1 MLTEKDEDSD
11 TAGMHL
17 CTDCLLLSL
26 CEGRKKQGKIHHKR
40 NNVQQY
46 TLDRRLPTHLKFH
59 PNWNILIQK
68 HLIFGPHRY
77 PKLPNPNRRKPKP
90 NRPQPPKCPTKNNT
104 VVNSSTSEAN
114 TQIPSLSPI
123 TTSNKTET
131 SPGVTST
138 NNASTI
144 SQKEDTNT
152 GPSAATPSTQP
163 SPALPDTTAA
173 PPTSSLTTP
182 APQLSSTLLDHTT
195 APNTTPNP
203 APNTTPN
210 PSPNTTPN
218 PSPTTPASPTS
229 KTTTA
234 PTTQTTIPATTLT
247 TTVEQTTSPSSQ
259 NANYRLLQYIYELI
273 KYIYGIIPKK

>member
-1 MLTEKDEDSD
+1 MKTLTLLACICAL
-11 TAGMHL
+11 TA
-17 CTDCLLLSL
+17 CFSL
-26 CEGRKKQGKIHHKR
+26 CEGWKKQGKIHHKR

-77 PKLPNPNRRKPKP
+77 PKRPNPNRRKPKP
-90 NRPQPPKCPTKNNT
+90 TRPQPPKCPTKTNT
-104 VVNSSTSEAN
+104 VVSNSTSEAN

-123 TTSNKTET
+123 TTSNKIVK

-138 NNASTI
+138 NNVSTI

-182 APQLSSTLLDHTT
+182 APQPSSPLLDHTT
-195 APNTTPNP
+195 A
-203 APNTTPN
+203 
-210 PSPNTTPN
+210 PNTTPN

-234 PTTQTTIPATTLT
+234 PTTQTTTPATTLT

-259 NANYRLLQYIYELI
+259 NANSQFWQYIYELI
-273 KYIYGIIPKK
+273 KYISGITPKK